1 MAFREFLEIDKIGK
15 TGENPWNAIFMN
27 IFAKD
32 YCIGTWKTS
41 AIWNEDLKK
50 KNHSQYIL
58 LPKSIKD
65 SSDVFTNLIHQ
76 FFSVWAV
83 EKENKFMICSKQFF
97 SLSFPVL
104 KWIITN
110 PDFKKIVHSELEI
123 GETI

>member
-1 MAFREFLEIDKIGK
+1 MKHYFSS
-15 TGENPWNAIFMN
+15 IFMN

-50 KNHSQYIL
+50 KIIRNTYIL

-123 GETI
+123 VETI